1 MRNFSSS
8 VCVAFVAWCVASAV
22 PASAQI
28 SAARQ
33 QSVGTTVTVSGI
45 VTSGAEFGTV
55 RYLQDATAGIA
66 LYPGSAWTG
75 WPDPQVGDSLTMT
88 AALSEYNGL
97 LEVGPNGIT
106 QVTVHSIGNALP
118 TPELITPSM
127 MNESRE
133 GELVRIEGATFANG
147 GQLITGNATYSF
159 TAGGMNGTMY
169 VRNSNP
175 LVGTVLSAGEVNLTG
190 IVSQFSFTGT
200 DGYQL
205 LPRGPLDIEA
215 TSAINLAGPVTQTN
229 LATTSFDLEWLTDV
243 AGDSRVQYGLTPDL
257 GQEVA
262 ISESVTDHSVTL
274 TNLTPGTIYYA
285 RVLSALGDE
294 QTASSIRPYA
304 TVSTSPGWIRTFFTG
319 PVDTS
324 VATFEDAISTGTSTN
339 DSIAAYILS
348 AQHTLDI
355 AVYNTNNTTITN
367 AVNQAAANGVQVR
380 WIAEGSNANIGLGEL
395 DPSIPVLLRTDGQGS
410 GMHNKFIAGD
420 ADYAETAFVLTGST
434 NWTTDN
440 LNSDPN
446 NIIVLADQSLA
457 RAYVLEFEEMWGSTG
472 AQPNSAASKFGA
484 AKTNNTPRRFLVGG
498 SPVELYFSPTDGTT
512 AAIDAALRTCDYDLS
527 FATLA
532 FTRDDLAD
540 AIVDQVSLFVQ
551 PEGAM
556 EEVNTTGSE
565 FDFLLSNGVA
575 VYSHQGI
582 SGQLHHKYGIVDHSQ
597 PLSDPTVVTG
607 SHNWSSTAETTNDE
621 NTIVVHDARVAN
633 LFFQEFTGLL
643 NGMGVGVA
651 EADGT
656 EAFRFYPN
664 PTEGL
669 VSIEW
674 TAGATPGELRLF
686 DAAGRTVGTWAWTGE
701 ALRLDVDHLPAGL
714 YVLAAPGGA
723 TGRLTVR

>member
-1 MRNFSSS
+1 MRMHFLPS
-8 VCVAFVAWCVASAV
+8 FVAIAALVAAAV

-28 SAARQ
+28 SAARTQ
-33 QSVGTTVTVSGI
+33 PVGATVTVSGI
-45 VTSGAEFGTV
+45 VTSGAEFGSV

-66 LYPGSAWTG
+66 LYPGAAWTG
-75 WPDPQVGDSLTMT
+75 FPDPQVGDSLTMT

-133 GELVRIEGATFANG
+133 GELVRIEGALFANG
-147 GQLITGNATYSF
+147 GQTITGNATYAF
-159 TAGGMNGTMY
+159 TAGGMNGVVY
-169 VRNSNP
+169 IRNSNP
-175 LVGTVLSAGEVNLTG
+175 LVGTVLSAGVVNLTG

-205 LPRGPLDIEA
+205 LPRGPQDIEA
-215 TSAINLAGPVTQTN
+215 TSAINLSGPVTQTN
-229 LATTSFDLEWLTDV
+229 LAPTSFDLTWPTDL

-257 GQEVA
+257 GLEVA
-262 ISESVTDHSVTL
+262 IAESVTDHSVTL
-274 TNLTPGTIYYA
+274 TNLSPGTIYYA
-285 RVLSALGDE
+285 RVLSAVGDE
-294 QTASSIRPYA
+294 ETASSVRPYA

-324 VATFEDAISTGTSTN
+324 VATVEDAISTGTSTN
-339 DSIAAYILS
+339 DTIAAYILS

-367 AVNQAAANGVQVR
+367 AVNAAVANGVQVR
-380 WIAEGSNANIGLGEL
+380 YIAEGSNANIGLDAL
-395 DPSIPVLLRTDGQGS
+395 DPSIPVLFRTDGQGS

-434 NWTTDN
+434 NWTTNN
-440 LNSDPN
+440 LNTDFN
-446 NIIVLADQSLA
+446 NVIVLADQSLA

-472 AQPNSAASKFGA
+472 AQPNSAASKFGPQ
-484 AKTNNTPRRFLVGG
+484 KTNNTPRKFLVGG

-540 AIVDQVSLFVQ
+540 AIIDQVSLFIQ
-551 PEGAM
+551 PEGAI

-565 FDFLLSNGVA
+565 FDYLLSNGVA

-582 SGQLHHKYGIVDHSQ
+582 SGQLHHKYGIVDYSQ
-597 PLSDPTVVTG
+597 PLSDPLVITG
-607 SHNWSSTAETTNDE
+607 SHNWSSTAENTNDE
-621 NTIVVHDARVAN
+621 NTLVVHDARVAN
-633 LFFQEFTGLL
+633 LYFQEFTGLL
-643 NGMGVGVA
+643 NGMGVGVVEPA
-651 EADGT
+651 GH

-664 PTEGL
+664 PTDAA
-669 VSIEW
+669 VAVDW
-674 TAGATPGELRLF
+674 TADGTPGHLTLF
-686 DAAGRTVGTWAWTGE
+686 DASGRTVATYPWTGGT
-701 ALRLDVDHLPAGL
+701 LRLDLGHLPAGL
-714 YVLAAPGGA
+714 YLLATPDGA
-723 TGRLTVR
+723 AGRLTVR

>member
-1 MRNFSSS
+1 MRNHFLPS
-8 VCVAFVAWCVASAV
+8 FVAVAALFAAAV
-22 PASAQI
+22 PATAQI
-28 SAARQ
+28 SAARTQ
-33 QSVGTTVTVSGI
+33 PVGATVTVSGI
-45 VTSGAEFGTV
+45 VTSGAEFGSV

-66 LYPGSAWTG
+66 LYPGAAWTG
-75 WPDPQVGDSLTMT
+75 FPDPQVGDSLTMT

-127 MNESRE
+127 MNETRE
-133 GELVRIEGATFANG
+133 GELVHIEGALFTNG
-147 GQLITGNATYSF
+147 GQLITGNATYAF
-159 TAGGMNGTMY
+159 TAGGMNGVVY
-169 VRNSNP
+169 IRNSNP
-175 LVGTVLSAGEVNLTG
+175 LVGTVLSAGVVNLTG

-205 LPRGPLDIEA
+205 LPRGPQDIEA
-215 TSAINLAGPVTQTN
+215 TSAINLSGPVTQTN
-229 LATTSFDLEWLTDV
+229 LAPTSFDLTWPTDV

-257 GQEVA
+257 GLEVA
-262 ISESVTDHSVTL
+262 VAESVTDHSVTL
-274 TNLTPGTIYYA
+274 TDLTPGTIYYA
-285 RVLSALGDE
+285 RVLSAVGDE
-294 QTASSIRPYA
+294 ETASSVRPYA
-304 TVSTSPGWIRTFFTG
+304 TVSMSPGWIRTFFTG

-367 AVNQAAANGVQVR
+367 AVNAAVANGVQVR
-380 WIAEGSNANIGLGEL
+380 WIAEGQNANIGLGAL
-395 DPSIPVLLRTDGQGS
+395 DPSIPVLFRTDGQGS

-420 ADYAETAFVLTGST
+420 AEYAETAFVLTGST
-434 NWTTDN
+434 NWTTEN
-440 LNSDPN
+440 LNTDFN
-446 NIIVLADQSLA
+446 NVIVLADQSLA

-472 AQPNSAASKFGA
+472 PQPNSAASKFGSE
-484 AKTNNTPRRFLVGG
+484 KTNNTPRRFLVGG

-512 AAIDAALRTCDYDLS
+512 AAIDDALRTCDYDLS

-540 AIVDQVSLFVQ
+540 AIIDQVSLFIQ

-565 FDFLLSNGVA
+565 FEYLLSNGVA

-582 SGQLHHKYGIVDHSQ
+582 SGSLHHKYGIVDHSQ
-597 PLSDPTVVTG
+597 PLSDPLVITG

-621 NTIVVHDARVAN
+621 NTLVVRDARVAN
-633 LFFQEFTGLL
+633 LYFQEFTGLL
-643 NGMGVGVA
+643 NGMGVGVVEPA
-651 EADGT
+651 GR

-664 PTEGL
+664 PTDAA
-669 VSIEW
+669 VAVEW
-674 TAGATPGELRLF
+674 TADGTPGHLTLF
-686 DAAGRTVGTWAWTGE
+686 DATGRTVATYPWFGGT
-701 ALRLDVDHLPAGL
+701 LRLDLGHLPAGL
-714 YVLAAPGGA
+714 YLLATPDGA
-723 TGRLTVR
+723 AGRLTVR

>member
-1 MRNFSSS
+1 MA
-8 VCVAFVAWCVASAV
+8 VAALFAAAV

-28 SAARQ
+28 AAARTQ
-33 QSVGTTVTVSGI
+33 PVGATVTVSGI
-45 VTSGAEFGTV
+45 VTSGAEFGSV

-66 LYPGSAWTG
+66 LYPGAAWTG
-75 WPDPQVGDSLTMT
+75 YPDPQVGDSLTMT

-118 TPELITPSM
+118 TPELITPSL
-127 MNESRE
+127 MNETRE
-133 GELVRIEGATFANG
+133 GELVRIEGALFTNG
-147 GQLITGNATYSF
+147 GQLITGNATYAF
-159 TAGGMNGTMY
+159 TAGGQNGVVY
-169 VRNSNP
+169 IRNSNP
-175 LVGTVLSAGEVNLTG
+175 LVGTVLSAGVVNLTG

-205 LPRGPLDIEA
+205 LPRGPQDIEA
-215 TSAINLAGPVTQTN
+215 TSAINLSGPVTQTN
-229 LATTSFDLEWLTDV
+229 LAPTSFDLAWPTDV

-257 GQEVA
+257 GLEVA
-262 ISESVTDHSVTL
+262 VAESVTDHSVTL
-274 TNLTPGTIYYA
+274 TNLTPGPIYYA
-285 RVLSALGDE
+285 RVLSAVGDE
-294 QTASSIRPYA
+294 ETASSVRPYA

-324 VATFEDAISTGTSTN
+324 VATVEDAISTGTSTN

-367 AVNQAAANGVQVR
+367 AVNAAAANGVQVR
-380 WIAEGSNANIGLGEL
+380 YIAEGSNANIGLDAL
-395 DPSIPVLLRTDGQGS
+395 DPSIPVLFRTDGQGS

-434 NWTTDN
+434 NWTTEN
-440 LNSDPN
+440 LNTDFN
-446 NIIVLADQSLA
+446 NVIVLADQSLA

-472 AQPNSAASKFGA
+472 AQPNSAASKFGS
-484 AKTNNTPRRFLVGG
+484 AKTNNTPRKFLVGG

-540 AIVDQVSLFVQ
+540 AIIDQVSLFIQ

-565 FDFLLSNGVA
+565 FEYLLSNGVA

-597 PLSDPTVVTG
+597 PLSDPLVITG

-621 NTIVVHDARVAN
+621 NTLVVHDARVAN
-633 LFFQEFTGLL
+633 LYFQEFTGLL
-643 NGMGVGVA
+643 NGMGVGVVEPA
-651 EADGT
+651 GR

-664 PTEGL
+664 PTDAA
-669 VSIEW
+669 VAVTW
-674 TAGATPGELRLF
+674 TADGTPSLLTLF
-686 DAAGRTVGTWAWTGE
+686 DATGRTVATYPWLGST
-701 ALRLDVDHLPAGL
+701 LHLDLGHLPAGL
-714 YVLAAPGGA
+714 YLLATPDGA
-723 TGRLTVR
+723 AGRLTVR

>member
-1 MRNFSSS
+1 MRMHFLPS
-8 VCVAFVAWCVASAV
+8 FVAVAALFAAAV
-22 PASAQI
+22 PATAQI
-28 SAARQ
+28 SAARTQ
-33 QSVGTTVTVSGI
+33 PVGATVTVSGI
-45 VTSGAEFGTV
+45 VTSGAEFGSV

-66 LYPGSAWTG
+66 LYPGAAWTG
-75 WPDPQVGDSLTMT
+75 FPDPQVGDSLTMT

-118 TPELITPSM
+118 TPELITPSQ
-127 MNESRE
+127 MNEARE
-133 GELVRIEGATFANG
+133 GELVRIEGALFANG
-147 GQLITGNATYSF
+147 GQLITGNATYAF
-159 TAGGMNGTMY
+159 TAGGMNGVVY
-169 VRNSNP
+169 IRNSNP
-175 LVGTVLSAGEVNLTG
+175 LVGTVLSAGVVNLTG

-205 LPRGPLDIEA
+205 LPRGPQDIEA
-215 TSAINLAGPVTQTN
+215 TSAINLSGPVTQTN
-229 LATTSFDLEWLTDV
+229 LAPTSFDLTWPTDV

-257 GQEVA
+257 GLEVA
-262 ISESVTDHSVTL
+262 VAESVTDHSVTL
-274 TNLTPGTIYYA
+274 TDLTPGTIYYA
-285 RVLSALGDE
+285 RVLSAVGDE
-294 QTASSIRPYA
+294 ETASSVRPYA

-367 AVNQAAANGVQVR
+367 AVNAAVANGVQVR
-380 WIAEGSNANIGLGEL
+380 YIAEGSNANIGLDAL

-420 ADYAETAFVLTGST
+420 AEYAETAFVLTGST
-434 NWTTDN
+434 NWTTEN
-440 LNSDPN
+440 LNTDFN
-446 NIIVLADQSLA
+446 NVIVLADQSLA

-472 AQPNSAASKFGA
+472 PQPNIAASKFGPE
-484 AKTNNTPRRFLVGG
+484 KTNNTPRLFLVGG

-540 AIVDQVSLFVQ
+540 AIIDQVSLFIQ

-565 FDFLLSNGVA
+565 FEYLLSNGVA

-582 SGQLHHKYGIVDHSQ
+582 SGSLHHKYGIVDHSQ
-597 PLSDPTVVTG
+597 PLSDPLVITG

-621 NTIVVHDARVAN
+621 NTLVVRDARVAN
-633 LFFQEFTGLL
+633 LYFQEFTGLL
-643 NGMGVGVA
+643 NGMGVGVVEPA
-651 EADGT
+651 GR

-664 PTEGL
+664 PTDAA
-669 VSIEW
+669 VSVEW
-674 TAGATPGELRLF
+674 TADGTPGHLTLF
-686 DAAGRTVGTWAWTGE
+686 DATGRTVATYPWFGGT
-701 ALRLDVDHLPAGL
+701 LRLDLGHLPAGL
-714 YVLAAPGGA
+714 YLLATPDGA
-723 TGRLTVR
+723 AGRLTVR

>member
-1 MRNFSSS
+1 
-8 VCVAFVAWCVASAV
+8 
-22 PASAQI
+22 
-28 SAARQ
+28 
-33 QSVGTTVTVSGI
+33 
-45 VTSGAEFGTV
+45 
-55 RYLQDATAGIA
+55 
-66 LYPGSAWTG
+66 
-75 WPDPQVGDSLTMT
+75 
-88 AALSEYNGL
+88 
-97 LEVGPNGIT
+97 
-106 QVTVHSIGNALP
+106 
-118 TPELITPSM
+118 
-127 MNESRE
+127 
-133 GELVRIEGATFANG
+133 
-147 GQLITGNATYSF
+147 
-159 TAGGMNGTMY
+159 
-169 VRNSNP
+169 
-175 LVGTVLSAGEVNLTG
+175 VGTVLSAGEVNLTG

-243 AGDSRVQYGLTPDL
+243 AGDSRVQYGLTPEL

-446 NIIVLADQSLA
+446 NVIVLADQSLA

-686 DAAGRTVGTWAWTGE
+686 DAAGRTVETWAWTGE